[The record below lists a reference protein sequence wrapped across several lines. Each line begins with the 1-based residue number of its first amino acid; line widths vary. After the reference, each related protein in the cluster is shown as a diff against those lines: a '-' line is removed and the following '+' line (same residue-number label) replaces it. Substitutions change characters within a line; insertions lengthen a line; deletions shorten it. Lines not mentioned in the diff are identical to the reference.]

1 MWEILCLGLRLFS
14 RSIFLKRRAL
24 LLVNRRSRRGR
35 RLLRPAIAQLE
46 AAGLELVQPLLSRH
60 SDYSDVIVAHR
71 DRVDLVI
78 VGGGDGSLNAA
89 ARGLVETQLP
99 LGVLPLGTANDLAR
113 TLALPTDLN
122 QACQVIAQGQT
133 QAIDLGWV
141 NGYYYFNVASLGLS
155 VKITQGLTSG
165 VKRRW
170 GVLAYALVALRSLWR
185 FRPFRAEIRV
195 GDRVRQ
201 TKTVQIAVG
210 NGRYYGGGLAI
221 AHDAAIDDQR
231 LDLYSLSIDH
241 WWQIIPLLPAL
252 YHGRYPTPLTE
263 QCGPGE
269 TIEIRTRRHRHINTD
284 GEIHTTTPARFR
296 VIPQALRIF
305 VPATVTGSPPAP

>member
-141 NGYYYFNVASLGLS
+141 NGYYFFNVASLGLS

-170 GVLAYALVALRSLWR
+170 GVFAYALVALRSLWR

-305 VPATVTGSPPAP
+305 VPAAVTGSPPAP